1 MESTN
6 RWRQIQSAQTH
17 PSARRRCPK
26 SRSLLPP
33 RIEEAFTST
42 SLLFVGYSL
51 SDWNFRVL
59 FRSVVSYLE
68 ISTRRVHISV
78 QLSPLQSNASDE
90 QKRSAEQYLNSYFSK
105 LDIRVYWGD
114 ARAFAKELREHL

>member
-1 MESTN
+1 
-6 RWRQIQSAQTH
+6 
-17 PSARRRCPK
+17 
-26 SRSLLPP
+26 
-33 RIEEAFTST
+33 
-42 SLLFVGYSL
+42 VGYSL

-78 QLSPLQSNASDE
+78 QLSPLKNKASDE

-114 ARAFAKELREHL
+114 ARDFARELREHWEAPPRNSENQNGG